1 MIKAVIFDMYETLIT
16 LYESPLYFGTQIAL
30 DAGIEED
37 KFQKL
42 WNAAEEGRTIG
53 KITLEEILEKILKE
67 NDCYSENKIEY
78 IVRKRIKCKEEAF
91 NHLHSEILPMLRS
104 LKEKGILI
112 GLISNCFSE
121 ESVVIKKSIL
131 YPFFNVVCLSFDEG
145 MQKPDQAIFCR
156 CIEKLNVQADE
167 CLYVGDGGSCE
178 LEAAKMIGMKAV
190 QAVWYLKEGTNQ
202 PSKRK
207 EEFVNV
213 ETPLDILNFCL

>member
-16 LYESPLYFGTQIAL
+16 LYESPLYFGTQMAL

-42 WNAAEEGRTIG
+42 WSAAEEDRTIG

-67 NDCYSENKIEY
+67 NDCYSESKIEY

-91 NHLHSEILPMLRS
+91 EHLHAEILPMLRS

-121 ESVVIKKSIL
+121 ESLVIRKSIL
-131 YPFFNVVCLSFDEG
+131 YSFFDAVCLSFDEG
-145 MQKPDQAIFCR
+145 MQKPDQAIFYR
-156 CIEKLNVQADE
+156 CLEKLNVQADE

-178 LEAAKMIGMKAV
+178 LEAAQMIGMKAV

-207 EEFVNV
+207 EEFENV
-213 ETPLDILNFCL
+213 ETPLDILNLCQ